1 MYHLTA
7 LVTLLAIAF
16 YMFTCINVSRARTKT
31 GVKVPAMSGHP
42 DFERAFRIQA
52 NTLEWMP
59 VFLPALWLFAIY
71 IGDAIAAE
79 SARSGSSA
87 ASSTSSVIRRRRQS
101 AARAL
106 RSRALQRLRCGRGHW
121 GRWCCGWCEARHHAR
136 PSPGRG
142 AACNAAPLNRDPIW
156 SRPME
161 KCGFRL
167 CAAAFHA
174 AARPGHESL
183 TSSAGS
189 RCPWRRRTPCRRG
202 RLRAACNSP
211 TASSIPTAS

>member
-71 IGDAIAAE
+71 IGDAIAAGIG
-79 SARSGSSA
+79 AVW
-87 ASSTSSVIRRRRQS
+87 VI
-101 AARAL
+101 
-106 RSRALQRLRCGRGHW
+106 GRIVYFIGY
-121 GRWCCGWCEARHHAR
+121 
-136 PSPGRG
+136 SQ
-142 AACNAAPLNRDPIW
+142 
-156 SRPME
+156 
-161 KCGFRL
+161 
-167 CAAAFHA
+167 AAAKRGPGFAIQGIA
-174 AARPGHESL
+174 AIAL
-183 TSSAGS
+183 WAGALAAVV
-189 RCPWRRRTPCRRG
+189 
-202 RLRAACNSP
+202 LRMV
-211 TASSIPTAS
+211 